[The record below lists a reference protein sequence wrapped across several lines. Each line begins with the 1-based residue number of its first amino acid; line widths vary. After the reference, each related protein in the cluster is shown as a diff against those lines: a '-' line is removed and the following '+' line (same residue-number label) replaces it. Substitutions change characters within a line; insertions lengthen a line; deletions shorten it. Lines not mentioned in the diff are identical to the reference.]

1 MPVNLIVIC
10 NNQFS
15 LLSSVTVFYWLLVA
29 KFHKLLIKIKTR
41 LTIDFGKLVA
51 ANREIPMNKNIL
63 AVAIAAVVALSACN
77 DKDITNNVSNKNTSI
92 TEAPESATQ
101 SEAER
106 YNQMADSY
114 FKDLLALEPIY
125 ATYVGVNDYNDQFG
139 GSLTPAYLK
148 QRHELNSRYLKQAK
162 SIDVEQLPENL
173 ALSFDMFIYDRH
185 MDLVA
190 ESYPEYLMPMNQFYS
205 TVISMIQLGSG
216 ESAQPF
222 KTEEDYQN
230 WLGRLKGF
238 INWTVLAQSQ
248 MDEGIKSKVVLP
260 KVLVERIIPQLDA
273 QLVSSPSESLFYAPI
288 NALPDDFS
296 EAEKKAI
303 TDEYSVLIEADLLPA
318 LTQLRNYFNETYL
331 PHARASDG
339 WWGLPNGKEWYQS
352 LANSHTTTKM
362 SVDEIHQ
369 IGLSEVKRIL
379 TEMDVVREQVKFE
392 GDLTAFFA
400 SLGSEPEY
408 FFSERQGLID
418 GYMSLKD
425 DINKELPKYFN
436 VMPKADYV
444 VKPVESFREQS
455 AAGASYQSP
464 AVDGSRPGVFYI
476 NTYNL
481 KAQPKWGMTTL
492 SLHEAAPGHHFQ
504 IAIKQELTGIPEF
517 QRFQGYTA
525 FEEGWALYAE
535 YLGIEMGLFNDPYQY
550 FGKLSDEMLRAM
562 RLVVDTGLHAKGW
575 SREQAIQYMKDNSP
589 MAESD
594 IVAEVERYMAIP
606 GQALSYK
613 IGQLTILKLRADA
626 EEQLGEKFDLK
637 GFHDQILTTG
647 SLPMAVMEKKIAR
660 WVETELAK

>member
-1 MPVNLIVIC
+1 M
-10 NNQFS
+10 Q
-15 LLSSVTVFYWLLVA
+15 
-29 KFHKLLIKIKTR
+29 KT
-41 LTIDFGKLVA
+41 L
-51 ANREIPMNKNIL
+51 L
-63 AVAIAAVVALSACN
+63 AVSVSSLMLLQACSEPEATSAPANTVTTETAAKAVTEQSAE
-77 DKDITNNVSNKNTSI
+77 DIYK
-92 TEAPESATQ
+92 A
-101 SEAER
+101 
-106 YNQMADSY
+106 MADNY
-114 FKDLLALEPIY
+114 FNDVLALEPIY

-139 GSLTPAYLK
+139 GALTEEYLK
-148 QRHELNSRYLKQAK
+148 QRHELNSKYLKQAK
-162 SIDVEQLPENL
+162 AIDADKLPKNL
-173 ALSFDMFIYDRH
+173 QLSFDMFIYDRH

-190 ESYPEYLMPMNQFYS
+190 ESYPEHFMPMNQFYS
-205 TVISMIQLGSG
+205 TVISMVQLGSG

-222 KTEEDYQN
+222 KTVEDYQN
-230 WLGRLKGF
+230 WLGRLSGF
-238 INWTVLAQSQ
+238 INWVKLAQVR

-273 QLVSSPSESLFYAPI
+273 QLVETASDSLFYTPI
-288 NALPDDFS
+288 SFLPEDFS
-296 EAEKKAI
+296 DQDKAALTKEYTALI
-303 TDEYSVLIEADLLPA
+303 QDELLPS
-318 LTQLRNYFNETYL
+318 LTQLRDYFKDTYL

-339 WWGLPNGKEWYQS
+339 WWGLPNGKEWYQT
-352 LANSHTTTKM
+352 LANRHTTTTM
-362 SVDEIHQ
+362 PVDEIHQ
-369 IGLSEVKRIL
+369 IGLSEVSRIL
-379 TEMDVVREQVKFE
+379 SEMDKVREQVGFE

-400 SLGSEPEY
+400 SLSSEPEY
-408 FFSERQGLID
+408 FFEDRQGLID
-418 GYMSLKD
+418 GYMALKD
-425 DINKELPKYFN
+425 SINKELPKYFN
-436 VMPKADYV
+436 VMPKADYI
-444 VKPVESFREQS
+444 VKPVESFREKS

-535 YLGIEMGLFNDPYQY
+535 YLGIEMGLFKDPYQY

-562 RLVVDTGLHAKGW
+562 RLVVDTGLHSKGW

-626 EEQLGEKFDLK
+626 ESELGDKFDLK

-660 WVETELAK
+660 WVESELAK